1 MFARHTHVRMRGSTV
16 LQGFKDWASKFH
28 PQLPLTQRE
37 SNRLLT
43 ALTTSF
49 RSHLDKAHPRAA
61 EEPSKLKDSGNGQG
75 PRTST
80 HAMHSSA
87 AFADK
92 HLSSVLTDLAGP
104 PRRKPTANVSKTDQD
119 FANAQMEL
127 QKNPANDPIQLLE
140 EYEKDGSASVAIARL
155 CLEQC
160 EKLLEGLAEDKKTYK
175 IQQTQ
180 TGRRVLLWLW
190 ETGRYK
196 QTEFVDDKVFI
207 DKLVPFL
214 LREGWESYL
223 WEWLKLDQTLAEG
236 NNEYSGVKQ
245 MYHRYRW
252 KGRLLRAMVTHRLED
267 PGRVHRNAD
276 KALDTFFKAADL
288 KTSSKEVCLRFLP
301 LAHAGPALAR
311 ALRIDTEWNLRTD
324 PARYDRFIQCVMLF
338 NEKDNVHGMRTA
350 AELRLHHP
358 TKPDGWP
365 MYEFYQQ
372 LFNNSSPAW
381 KRVVDRVRSLRS
393 KDQGLNWYH
402 QMTQTL
408 ALLRRQGLDVEAE
421 WIKCRVLETFPF
433 ASAKYLE
440 KDAHRWQGVY
450 DERDSSRAAAEKP
463 FDEATPERIPFPAFS
478 GAV

>member
-1 MFARHTHVRMRGSTV
+1 MRGSTV

-49 RSHLDKAHPRAA
+49 RSHLDKAHPRIA
-61 EEPSKLKDSGNGQG
+61 EEPPKLKDSGNGQVS
-75 PRTST
+75 RTSN

-104 PRRKPTANVSKTDQD
+104 PRRKPTANVSKADQD
-119 FANAQMEL
+119 FANAQVEL
-127 QKNPANDPIQLLE
+127 QKNPAKDPVQLLE
-140 EYEKDGSASVAIARL
+140 DYEKNGNASVAIARL

-160 EKLLEGLAEDKKTYK
+160 EKSLEGLAEDKRMDR
-175 IQQTQ
+175 IRRTQ

-190 ETGRYK
+190 ETERYK
-196 QTEFVDDKVFI
+196 QPEFVDDRVFI

-214 LREGWESYL
+214 LNEGWESYL
-223 WEWLKLDQTLAEG
+223 WEWIELDQVLAEG
-236 NNEYSGVKQ
+236 NNAYSGVKR

-252 KGRLLRAMVTHRLED
+252 KGRLLRAMVAHRLED

-276 KALDTFFKAADL
+276 KALDIFFKAADL
-288 KTSSKEVCLRFLP
+288 KTSSEEACLRCLP
-301 LAHAGPALAR
+301 LAHAGAALTR
-311 ALRIDTEWNLRTD
+311 ALRIDMEWNLRTD
-324 PARYDRFIQCVMLF
+324 PARYDRFIQCVTLF
-338 NEKDNVHGMRTA
+338 NEKGNVYGVRVA
-350 AELRLHHP
+350 AELSLHHP
-358 TKPDGWP
+358 TKSDGRP
-365 MYEFYQQ
+365 MYEFFQQ

-381 KRVVDRVRSLRS
+381 EKVADRLRS
-393 KDQGLNWYH
+393 SRLDKHGLSFYH

-408 ALLRRQGLDVEAE
+408 ALLRRQGLDAEAE
-421 WIKCRVLETFPF
+421 WIEGRAFETFPS
-433 ASAKYLE
+433 ASAKNLE
-440 KDAHRWQGVY
+440 KDAQRWQEVY
-450 DERDSSRAAAEKP
+450 DERDSFKAAAKKP
-463 FDEATPERIPFPAFS
+463 SDEATPERIPFPSLS

>member
-61 EEPSKLKDSGNGQG
+61 EELSNSKDSGNGQV
-75 PRTST
+75 PRTSS

-104 PRRKPTANVSKTDQD
+104 PRRKPTANVSKADQD
-119 FANAQMEL
+119 FANAQVEL
-127 QKNPANDPIQLLE
+127 QKNPTKDPVQLLE
-140 EYEKDGSASVAIARL
+140 DYEKHGNASVAIARL

-160 EKLLEGLAEDKKTYK
+160 EKSLEGLAEDKRTDQ
-175 IQQTQ
+175 IRRTQ

-196 QTEFVDDKVFI
+196 QPEFVDDRVFI

-214 LREGWESYL
+214 LKEGWESYL
-223 WEWLKLDQTLAEG
+223 WEWIELDQILAEG
-236 NNEYSGVKQ
+236 NNEYSGVKK

-252 KGRLLRAMVTHRLED
+252 KGHLLQAMVAHRLED
-267 PGRVHRNAD
+267 PGRADQNAD

-288 KTSSKEVCLRFLP
+288 KTSSKEPGLRFLP
-301 LAHAGPALAR
+301 LGQAGAALSR
-311 ALRIDTEWNLRTD
+311 ALNIGQTWNIRTD
-324 PARYDRFIQCVMLF
+324 PVRYDRFLDCVKLF
-338 NEKDNVHGMRTA
+338 NGTSDIYATRVA
-350 AELRLHHP
+350 AILRLHHP
-358 TKPDGWP
+358 TSPDGRP
-365 MYEFYQQ
+365 MYDFYQRV
-372 LFNNSSPAW
+372 FNDCSPGW
-381 KRVVDRVRSLRS
+381 KTFRDKVRNTAAEEGDPSWHL
-393 KDQGLNWYH
+393 L
-402 QMTQTL
+402 MTQTMV
-408 ALLRRQGLDVEAE
+408 LLRWQGLHLEAE
-421 WIKCRVLETFPF
+421 SIKAHLFEMFPVQ
-433 ASAKYLE
+433 SAKYLE
-440 KDAHRWQGVY
+440 KNLQKWQRMY
-450 DERDSSRAAAEKP
+450 NERDSFRAAAKTP
-463 FDEATPERIPFPAFS
+463 SHDATLERMLSPTFG